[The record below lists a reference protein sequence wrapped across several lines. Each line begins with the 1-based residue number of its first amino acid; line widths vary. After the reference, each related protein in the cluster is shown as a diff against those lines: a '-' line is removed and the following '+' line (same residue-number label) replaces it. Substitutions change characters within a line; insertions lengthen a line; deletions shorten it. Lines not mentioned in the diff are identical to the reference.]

1 MEQEEEENSLIS
13 LKQEQF
19 EMVQAK
25 KTLVENFE
33 EMKSKILNR
42 M

>member
-25 KTLVENFE
+25 KILVENFE
-33 EMKSKILNR
+33 EIKNKILNR